1 MDFCCFLISCQISPP
16 PRVLVVRPARRET
29 FLRQRGDAESFNCRH
44 VTAHPPRH
52 LSTPSVSQSAS
63 HPFLN
68 QICSLSLGPSHSAE
82 DIVHRVFSRHALL
95 LLYVRRMWRSCSYPR
110 RPRVTHPCRV
120 LRVAKPFSADAQRR
134 KGEEEGREAGRQAG
148 RFMVE
153 EHVNSRSVGRRSHS
167 ITCSSSALMTDMMM
181 RLRNV
186 VTQTRFSFSPFLVPP
201 PPSLS
206 T

>member
-1 MDFCCFLISCQISPP
+1 MPIGRLWHGASLAHSAHFPVSPCSLPPSNNSLFRQLRWFPRGFLLLLNFLSNFSPS

-52 LSTPSVSQSAS
+52 LSTPSVSLSAS

-95 LLYVRRMWRSCSYPR
+95 LLSVRRR
-110 RPRVTHPCRV
+110 
-120 LRVAKPFSADAQRR
+120 
-134 KGEEEGREAGRQAG
+134 G
-148 RFMVE
+148 
-153 EHVNSRSVGRRSHS
+153 
-167 ITCSSSALMTDMMM
+167 
-181 RLRNV
+181 V
-186 VTQTRFSFSPFLVPP
+186 VHTRDDPA
-201 PPSLS
+201 
-206 T
+206 